1 MSIGENLKTIRNTI
15 PDRVTLVAISKT
27 KPNEDI
33 LEAYNEGQRIFGENK
48 VQDLTKKYEELPKD
62 IQWHFIGHLQTNK
75 IKYIAP
81 FISLLHAIDSLK
93 LLKAVNKEAAKN
105 NRVIDCLLQFHVAQ
119 EESKFGLKIK
129 EGKELLEMDEF
140 ATLNNIRI
148 VGIMGMASYTDDIEQ
163 IKNEFKTLKN
173 IFSTLKN
180 DYFSEAQYFS
190 EISMGMSGDYPLAI
204 EQGSTMVRV
213 GSSIFGARVYH

>member
-173 IFSTLKN
+173 IFSTLKK